1 MVNIIDVFFFS
12 LGVYYSH
19 KTMKRIIPIL
29 IGGLIIVGVVFTL
42 RNTVTQAPAQ
52 YPTPSISS
60 NTQTTAPTDTV
71 TKGSVQA
78 TRPMMGQESFGLAVC
93 EEVPQTLVEKIIG
106 KPIVEVKD
114 HSDNDTTGCTY
125 YTNKDTMENVVV
137 VVAYLDPENQKKFY
151 ESTGKSIKTD
161 PSIGMPHF
169 YVWNEEK
176 GQIGGIFLLMAPKKY
191 VRVERSSIT
200 AMTNDES
207 LTLAKRVG
215 EIVMTGR

>member
-1 MVNIIDVFFFS
+1 M
-12 LGVYYSH
+12 
-19 KTMKRIIPIL
+19 MRIIPIL
-29 IGGLIIVGVVFTL
+29 IGGLIIIGVVFTL
-42 RNTVTQAPAQ
+42 RNSLTSPTSSVPSPAVT
-52 YPTPSISS
+52 SG
-60 NTQTTAPTDTV
+60 TQTTAPTDNV

-93 EEVPQTLVEKIIG
+93 EEVPQALVEKVIG

-125 YTNKDTMENVVV
+125 YTDKDTMEDVVV
-137 VVAYLDPENQKKFY
+137 VVAYLDAENQKKFY

-161 PSIGMPHF
+161 PTIGMPHF

-191 VRVERSSIT
+191 VRVERSSLT
-200 AMTNDES
+200 ALTNDQS
-207 LTLAKRVG
+207 LALAKRVA
-215 EIVMTGR
+215 EIIMTGQ